1 VEAEV
6 ALFALQVAPWSW
18 DQRRKKQ
25 LKQLDVTQTGK
36 EEKEKSSQG
45 NSWRFSKWSLE
56 HPVQE
61 EEEEEDHRIVVM
73 VEVVVEEDRD
83 DSLIAAMAPLLI
95 QRLEE
100 EIYSRPELER
110 REELRS

>member
-1 VEAEV
+1 M
-6 ALFALQVAPWSW
+6 
-18 DQRRKKQ
+18 
-25 LKQLDVTQTGK
+25 KQLDVTQTGK

-61 EEEEEDHRIVVM
+61 EEEEDHRIVVM
-73 VEVVVEEDRD
+73 VVEEEEVVSRD
-83 DSLIAAMAPLLI
+83 DSRIAAMAPLLI

-100 EIYSRPELER
+100 EIYSRPGLER